1 MAGFILLAYQWAGRG
16 AGLNAFPDLTEAAA
30 VRGGAG
36 SRASWA
42 GAGLDESDPRAH
54 RAAAIRGGAGREQG

>member
-1 MAGFILLAYQWAGRG
+1 MAGFILLACQWAGRG

-36 SRASWA
+36 SRARWA
-42 GAGLDESDPRAH
+42 GAGLD
-54 RAAAIRGGAGREQG
+54 GREQG